1 MSAERNGNGNG
12 RVAIDN
18 DNGTKRDETER
29 NGTQRNETQRN
40 ETEANALY
48 RAITE
53 RKKPFLLV
61 FNFVSWLSLYFQH
74 FGTSFSLIWLLFCIS
89 FFYFIFF
96 CCCLRVCALSLAEIE
111 IETEAFPLLFNAN

>member
-29 NGTQRNETQRN
+29 NAAKRN
-40 ETEANALY
+40 A
-48 RAITE
+48 TE
-53 RKKPFLLV
+53 RNGSERALPSNNGTEKTFSTRFQFRLLAFALFSTLWHFIFPHLASLLYQFFL
-61 FNFVSWLSLYFQH
+61 
-74 FGTSFSLIWLLFCIS
+74 
-89 FFYFIFF
+89 FYFFF
-96 CCCLRVCALSLAEIE
+96 CCLRVCALSLAEIE